1 MPRDDRVYLE
11 HIRDAIERIE
21 QYTKGLDEPEF
32 KRNLLIQDGVIRQLG
47 IIGEAVKRLSDPFRT
62 SHPGIPWQDIAR
74 MRDKLIHDYFG
85 IDVETVWLTVLQ
97 DIPPL
102 KAEVLNSLSKK

>member
-11 HIRDAIERIE
+11 HIRDAIDRIE
-21 QYTKGLDEPEF
+21 QYTKGLDEPGF
-32 KRNLLIQDGVIRQLG
+32 KDNLLIQDGVIRQLG
-47 IIGEAVKRLSDPFRT
+47 IIGEAVKRLSEPFRKA
-62 SHPGIPWQDIAR
+62 HPSIPWQNIAG

-85 IDVETVWLTVLQ
+85 IDVATVWLTVQQ

-102 KAEVLNSLSKK
+102 KAEVLKSLSQK